1 MNSSI
6 DTLRHDREQPQKNK
20 DAIIHQR
27 FYIDKGKV
35 DLFFFQKNKNKQK
48 ITNLIS
54 GSCFQYSKPENKL
67 CIVKYVFKIWLND
80 YGKITVR

>member
-35 DLFFFQKNKNKQK
+35 DLFFFFKKTKTNKK
-48 ITNLIS
+48 
-54 GSCFQYSKPENKL
+54 
-67 CIVKYVFKIWLND
+67 
-80 YGKITVR
+80 